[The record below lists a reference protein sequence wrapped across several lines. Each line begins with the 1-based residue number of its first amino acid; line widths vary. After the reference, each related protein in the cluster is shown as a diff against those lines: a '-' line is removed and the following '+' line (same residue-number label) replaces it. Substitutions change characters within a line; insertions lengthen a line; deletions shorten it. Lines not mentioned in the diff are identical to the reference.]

1 MKHINNYPI
10 LRANVLVFCFVLAA
24 MRICAQI
31 PDVKINPTP
40 VISGL
45 TSAMQLVHADDS
57 SNRVFIVERSG
68 IITAFNPGA
77 LTTPIEFLNMNS
89 DGQVVGTAGEGGLL
103 SVVFHPD
110 FNTNGFVYTY
120 YTDTAGDLVLAR
132 YTSANPLGNF
142 VPANTRVEILKI
154 PHPVNTNH
162 NGGEM
167 HFGYEDGYLYLSTG
181 DGGAGYDPNMN
192 GQSTSSLLGKIL
204 RLNVNTPLGS
214 GLPYLIPPSN
224 PFGNEIFIRGL
235 RNPFRWSFDRE
246 NFDLWIGDVGQD
258 TWEEINHITASNASG
273 ANFGWRCFEGD
284 GYTPGIVITECP
296 DSASFTKPVYTYG
309 TRTVRGNSVIGGVV
323 YRGTDWPVMAGYYI
337 GMDFGSGDIHKINSD
352 GSVKQFQTSTFTGV
366 RDIGED
372 EAGEIYAVT
381 ATAVYRIEAEDPL
394 PVTLVDFSGTPAAEG
409 VRLAW
414 QTTMEKDF
422 KAFDIEYSHD
432 ARQFARIGSVEGANA
447 PAGNLYSFTHSTL
460 ENGDLYYRLKMTD
473 TDESFRY
480 SKMITV
486 NRDGESAGELFVRP
500 SLIRSNEMNLLVEE
514 PFQTVEIVN
523 AGGQVV
529 LTEKIGGRSGPV
541 NIPLGNTVS
550 GIYVVR
556 MAGHDRVVQQKV
568 LVLR

>member
-1 MKHINNYPI
+1 MKHVNNYPI
-10 LRANVLVFCFVLAA
+10 LRANVLVFCFVLATV
-24 MRICAQI
+24 RICAQI
-31 PDVKINPTP
+31 PDVKINPIP

-45 TSAMQLVHADDS
+45 TSAMQLVHAGDN
-57 SNRVFIVERSG
+57 SNRIFIAERSG
-68 IITAFNPGA
+68 IITVFNSGA

-89 DGQVVGTAGEGGLL
+89 GGQVVDATGEGGLL
-103 SVVFHPD
+103 SIAFHPD
-110 FNTNGFVYTY
+110 FLTNGFVYTY

-154 PHPVNTNH
+154 PHPIESNH
-162 NGGEM
+162 NGGEL

-181 DGGAGYDPNMN
+181 DGGASYDPNAN
-192 GQSTSSLLGKIL
+192 GQNTNSLLGKIL
-204 RLNVNTPLGS
+204 RIDVNPPIGS
-214 GLPYLIPPSN
+214 GLQYVIPPSN
-224 PFGNEIFIRGL
+224 PFGNEVYALGL

-246 NFDLWIGDVGQD
+246 TFAMWIGDVGQASF
-258 TWEEINHITASNASG
+258 EEVNYRTAGNTSG
-273 ANFGWRCFEGD
+273 ANFGWRCFEGN
-284 GYTPGIVITECP
+284 GYTPGIAIDECP
-296 DSASFTKPVYTYG
+296 DSAGFVKPIYTYATG
-309 TRTVRGNSVIGGVV
+309 SARGRSVVGGVV
-323 YRGTDWPVMAGYYI
+323 YRGTDWPVMNGYYI
-337 GMDFGSGDIHKINSD
+337 GMDYFSGDIHKINSD
-352 GSVKQFQTSTFTGV
+352 GSVKEYETSTFTGV

-372 EAGEIYAVT
+372 EAGEIYAVA

-394 PVTLVDFSGTPAAEG
+394 PVTLVDFSGTPGAEG

-414 QTTMEKDF
+414 KTAMEKDF

-432 ARQFARIGSVEGANA
+432 ARQFERIGSVEGANA
-447 PAGNLYSFTHSTL
+447 AAGNSYSFTHSTL

-480 SKMITV
+480 SKMIMV
-486 NRDGESAGELFVRP
+486 NRDGERAGELFVRP
-500 SLIRSNEMNLLVEE
+500 SLISSSEMNLLVEE

>member
-1 MKHINNYPI
+1 MKHINQYQI
-10 LRANVLVFCFVLAA
+10 LRSHVLVFCFVLAA
-24 MRICAQI
+24 VRAVAQI
-31 PDVKINPTP
+31 PDVEINPTP

-45 TSAMQLVHADDS
+45 TSAMQLVHAGDN
-57 SNRVFIVERSG
+57 SNRLFIVERSG
-68 IITAFNPGA
+68 TITAFNPGA
-77 LTTPIEFLNMNS
+77 FTTPIQYLNMNS
-89 DGQVVGTAGEGGLL
+89 DGQVVSTTGEGGLL
-103 SVVFHPD
+103 SIAFHPD
-110 FNTNGFVYTY
+110 FSTNGFIYTY

-132 YTSANPLGNF
+132 YTSANPLGNVVF
-142 VPANTRVEILKI
+142 ANTRVELLKI

-181 DGGAGYDPNMN
+181 DGGASYDPNAN
-192 GQSTSSLLGKIL
+192 GQSTTSLLGKIL
-204 RLNVNTPLGS
+204 RLDVDVPLGS
-214 GLPYLIPPSN
+214 GLPYVIPPTN

-246 NFDLWIGDVGQD
+246 NYDLWIGDVGQD
-258 TWEEINHITASNASG
+258 TWEEINHITAGNSSG

-284 GYTPGIVITECP
+284 GYTPGIAIGECP
-296 DSASFTKPVYTYG
+296 DSASFTKPVYTYR
-309 TRTVRGNSVIGGVV
+309 TRTARGNSVIGGVV
-323 YRGTDWPVMAGYYI
+323 YRGNDWPVMLGYYI
-337 GMDFGSGDIHKINSD
+337 GMDYGSGDIHKINSD
-352 GSVKQFQTSTFTGV
+352 GSVKQYETSTVTGV

-381 ATAVYRIEAEDPL
+381 ATAVYRIEAENPL
-394 PVTLVDFSGTPAAEG
+394 PVTLVDFTGAPSAEG

-414 QTTMEKDF
+414 QTSMEENF
-422 KAFDIEYSHD
+422 KSFDVQYSAD
-432 ARQFARIGSVEGANA
+432 ARQFASVGSIPGANA
-447 PAGNLYSFTHSTL
+447 PAGNLYSFTHSTA
-460 ENGDLYYRLKMTD
+460 EKGNLYYRLKMTD

-480 SKMITV
+480 SKIITV
-486 NRDGESAGELFVRP
+486 SRGGESPGDLFVRP
-500 SLIRSNEMNLLVEE
+500 SLISTSEMSLLVEE

-541 NIPLGNTVS
+541 NIPLGNTAS

>member
-1 MKHINNYPI
+1 MKHINHYPI
-10 LRANVLVFCFVLAA
+10 LRNYLLVCCFILGAL
-24 MRICAQI
+24 RISAQI
-31 PDVKINPTP
+31 PDVQINSTA

-45 TSAMQLVHADDS
+45 TSAMQLVHAGDN
-57 SNRVFIVERSG
+57 SNRIFIVERSG

-89 DGQVVGTAGEGGLL
+89 GGQVVGTAGEGGLL
-103 SVVFHPD
+103 SIAFHPD
-110 FNTNGFVYTY
+110 FNVNGFVYTY
-120 YTDTAGDLVLAR
+120 YTDTNGDLVLAR
-132 YTSANPLGNF
+132 YTSANPLGNV
-142 VPANTRVEILKI
+142 VPASTRVELLKI
-154 PHPVNTNH
+154 QHPVNDNH

-181 DGGAGYDPNMN
+181 DGGAGYDPNIN

-204 RLNVNTPLGS
+204 RIDVNPPLGS
-214 GLPYLIPPSN
+214 GLPYVIPPSN

-246 NFDLWIGDVGQD
+246 NYGLWIGDVGQD
-258 TWEEINHITASNASG
+258 SWEEINHVTAGNASS
-273 ANFGWRCFEGD
+273 ANFGWRCFEGN
-284 GYTPGIVITECP
+284 GYTPGIAINECP
-296 DSASFTKPVYTYG
+296 DSASFIKPTYTYR
-309 TRTVRGNSVIGGVV
+309 TRTARGNSVIGGVV
-323 YRGTDWPVMAGYYI
+323 YRGNDWPVMNGYYI
-337 GMDFGSGDIHKINSD
+337 GMDYGSGDIHKINSD
-352 GSVKQFQTSTFTGV
+352 GSVKEYQTSTFTGV

-394 PVTLVDFSGTPAAEG
+394 PVTLVDFSGAPSAEG

-414 QTTMEKDF
+414 QTVMEKDF
-422 KAFDIEYSHD
+422 KSFEIQHSRD
-432 ARQFARIGSVEGANA
+432 ARQFEAIGIIQGANA
-447 PAGNLYSFTHSTL
+447 PTGNLYSFSHSTS
-460 ENGDLYYRLKMTD
+460 ENGNLYYRLKMTD

-480 SKMITV
+480 SKIITV
-486 NRDGESAGELFVRP
+486 SRGGESSGDLFVRP
-500 SLIRSNEMNLLVEE
+500 SLISSSEMNLFVDE

-523 AGGQVV
+523 AGGKII

-541 NIPLGNTVS
+541 NIPLGNTAS

-568 LVLR
+568 LVWR

>member
-1 MKHINNYPI
+1 MKHINQYQI
-10 LRANVLVFCFVLAA
+10 LRSQVLVFCFVLATLRVA
-24 MRICAQI
+24 AQI
-31 PDVKINPTP
+31 PDVEINPTP

-45 TSAMQLVHADDS
+45 TSAMQLVHAGDN
-57 SNRVFIVERSG
+57 SNRLFIVERAG
-68 IITAFNPGA
+68 TITVFNPGA
-77 LTTPIEFLNMNS
+77 LTTPIQYLNMNS
-89 DGQVVGTAGEGGLL
+89 GGQVVSTAGEGGLL
-103 SVVFHPD
+103 SIAFHPD
-110 FNTNGFVYTY
+110 FSTNGFIYTY

-132 YTSANPLGNF
+132 YTSANPLGNVVF
-142 VPANTRVEILKI
+142 ANTRVELLKI

-181 DGGAGYDPNMN
+181 DGGAGYDPDVN
-192 GQSTSSLLGKIL
+192 GQSTTSLLGKIL
-204 RLNVNTPLGS
+204 RLNVDVPLGS
-214 GLPYLIPPSN
+214 GLPYVIPPTN
-224 PFGNEIFIRGL
+224 PFGNEIFIMGL

-246 NFDLWIGDVGQD
+246 NYDLWIGDVGQD
-258 TWEEINHITASNASG
+258 TWEEINHITAGNSSG

-284 GYTPGIVITECP
+284 GYTPGIAINECP
-296 DSASFTKPVYTYG
+296 DSASFTKPVYTYR
-309 TRTVRGNSVIGGVV
+309 TRTARGNSVIGGVV
-323 YRGTDWPVMAGYYI
+323 YRGNDWPVMSGYYI
-337 GMDFGSGDIHKINSD
+337 GMDYGSGDIHKINSD
-352 GSVKQFQTSTFTGV
+352 GSVKQYETSTFTGV

-381 ATAVYRIEAEDPL
+381 ATAVYRIEAENPL
-394 PVTLVDFSGTPAAEG
+394 PVTLVDFTGAPSVEG

-414 QTTMEKDF
+414 QTSMEKDF
-422 KAFDIEYSHD
+422 KSFDIQYSAD
-432 ARQFARIGSVEGANA
+432 ARQFASVGSVSGANA
-447 PAGNLYSFTHSTL
+447 PAGNRYSFTHSTA
-460 ENGDLYYRLKMTD
+460 ENGNLYYRLKMTD

-480 SKMITV
+480 SKIITV
-486 NRDGESAGELFVRP
+486 SRGGEDPGDLFVRP
-500 SLIRSNEMNLLVEE
+500 SLISTSEMSLLVEE

-541 NIPLGNTVS
+541 NIPLGNTAS

>member
-1 MKHINNYPI
+1 MKHINHYQI
-10 LRANVLVFCFVLAA
+10 LRSHVLVFCFVLAA
-24 MRICAQI
+24 MGVCAQI
-31 PDVKINPTP
+31 PDVNINPTP

-45 TSAMQLVHADDS
+45 TSAMQLVHAGDN
-57 SNRVFIVERSG
+57 SNRIFIVERSG
-68 IITAFNPGA
+68 VITVFNPGA
-77 LTTPIEFLNMNS
+77 LTTPIQYLNMNS
-89 DGQVVGTAGEGGLL
+89 GGTVVSQSGEGGLL
-103 SVVFHPD
+103 SIAFHPD
-110 FNTNGFVYTY
+110 FSTNGFVYTY
-120 YTDTAGDLVLAR
+120 YTDTNGDLVLAR
-132 YTSANPLGNF
+132 YTSANPSGNV
-142 VPANTRVEILKI
+142 VPANTRVEMLKI
-154 PHPVNTNH
+154 PHPVNNNH

-181 DGGAGYDPNMN
+181 DGGAGYDPNQN

-204 RLNVNTPLGS
+204 RLDVNPPLGS
-214 GLPYLIPPSN
+214 GLPYVVPPSN

-246 NFDLWIGDVGQD
+246 NYDLWIGDVGQD
-258 TWEEINHITASNASG
+258 TWEEINHTTAGNASG

-284 GYTPGIVITECP
+284 GYTPGIAINECP
-296 DSASFTKPVYTYG
+296 DSASFTKPVYTYR
-309 TRTVRGNSVIGGVV
+309 TRTARGNSVIGGVV
-323 YRGTDWPVMAGYYI
+323 YRGSDWPVMNGYYI
-337 GMDFGSGDIHKINSD
+337 GMDYGSGDIHKINSD
-352 GSVKQFQTSTFTGV
+352 GSVKEFETSTFTGV

-372 EAGEIYAVT
+372 ESGEIFAVT

-394 PVTLVDFSGTPAAEG
+394 PVTLVDFSGVPNAEG

-414 QTTMEKDF
+414 QTSMEKDF
-422 KAFDIEYSHD
+422 KSFDIQFSRD
-432 ARQFARIGSVEGANA
+432 ARQFERIGSVQGANA
-447 PAGNLYSFTHSTL
+447 PAGNLYSFTHSIL
-460 ENGDLYYRLKMTD
+460 ENANLYYRLKMTD

-486 NRDGESAGELFVRP
+486 NRGGENQGELFVRP
-500 SLIRSNEMNLLVEE
+500 SLISSNEINLLVEE
-514 PFQTVEIVN
+514 PFQTVEMVN

-541 NIPLGNTVS
+541 NIPLGSTVS

>member
-1 MKHINNYPI
+1 MKHINHYQI
-10 LRANVLVFCFVLAA
+10 LRRHVLLFCSVLAA
-24 MRICAQI
+24 MRVGAQI
-31 PDVKINPTP
+31 PDVNINPTP

-45 TSAMQLVHADDS
+45 TSAMQLVHAGDG
-57 SNRVFIVERSG
+57 SNRLFIVERSG
-68 IITAFNPGA
+68 IITAFNPGS
-77 LTTPIEFLNMNS
+77 LGTPIEFLNMNS
-89 DGQVVGTAGEGGLL
+89 EEQVVGTAGEGGLL

-110 FNTNGFVYTY
+110 FNVNGFVYTY

-142 VPANTRVEILKI
+142 VPASTRVEVLKI
-154 PHPVNTNH
+154 PHPVNSNH

-192 GQSTSSLLGKIL
+192 GQSTTSLLGKIL

-214 GLPYLIPPSN
+214 GLAYTIPPSN
-224 PFGNEIFIRGL
+224 PFGNEIYIRGL

-258 TWEEINHITASNASG
+258 TWEEVNHVTAGNASG
-273 ANFGWRCFEGD
+273 TNFGWRCFEGN
-284 GYTPGIVITECP
+284 GYTPTIPIGECL

-309 TRTVRGNSVIGGVV
+309 TRTARGNSVIGGVV
-323 YRGTDWPVMAGYYI
+323 YRGNDWAVMKGYYI
-337 GMDFGSGDIHKINSD
+337 GMDFGSGDIHKINAD
-352 GSVKQFQTSTFTGV
+352 GTVKQYQPSTFTGV

-372 EAGEIYAVT
+372 EAGEIFAVT
-381 ATAVYRIEAEDPL
+381 ATAVYRIQAENPL
-394 PVTLVDFSGTPAAEG
+394 PVTLVDFSGAPSVEG
-409 VRLAW
+409 VKLAW

-422 KAFDIEYSHD
+422 RSFDIEFGRD
-432 ARQFARIGSVEGANA
+432 ARQFERIGSIEGANA
-447 PAGNLYSFTHSTL
+447 PAGNLYSFTHSTS
-460 ENGDLYYRLKMTD
+460 ENGNMYYRLKMTD

-480 SKMITV
+480 SKIITV
-486 NRDGESAGELFVRP
+486 HRGDENLSGLFVRP
-500 SLIRSNEMNLLVEE
+500 SLISSSEMNLLIEE